1 VCDILDDE
9 MSALDHLWAST
20 AQHGQGVSSI
30 PVFGGF
36 AGSDDGDPSSATEV
50 INSPLVGPRLVR
62 RPSRASSLACAASRW
77 LTPSVAVCSRS
88 MRCQASIGWRQ
99 LRSEMLRGG
108 SRAGRGRRGWETILI
123 CVCDGELPLRVCEIT
138 PAFKCEGLRAVGPSL
153 ISGRAFALARSLRR
167 RPCWLPT
174 PGTYVWIR
182 THRNLVPNLWHK
194 FVRRFVRPCFH
205 QIVQRARK
213 RLVRNFQTGRRGR
226 LQRRERESRAPF
238 ACTRPSSTP
247 ACSWRS
253 VWIRRRR
260 HSRAQVS
267 PQPERRRRMLALFW
281 SLFTPF
287 VCLGTTAIHLSPMDS
302 LLITGSRAH

>member
-1 VCDILDDE
+1 
-9 MSALDHLWAST
+9 MPPHSNAWPS
-20 AQHGQGVSSI
+20 
-30 PVFGGF
+30 GF
-36 AGSDDGDPSSATEV
+36 
-50 INSPLVGPRLVR
+50 
-62 RPSRASSLACAASRW
+62 
-77 LTPSVAVCSRS
+77 
-88 MRCQASIGWRQ
+88 
-99 LRSEMLRGG
+99 
-108 SRAGRGRRGWETILI
+108 
-123 CVCDGELPLRVCEIT
+123 
-138 PAFKCEGLRAVGPSL
+138 GPSY
-153 ISGRAFALARSLRR
+153 SGGTFALARSLQR

-182 THRNLVPNLWHK
+182 THRNLVPNSWHK

-247 ACSWRS
+247 ACSWFL

>member
-1 VCDILDDE
+1 
-9 MSALDHLWAST
+9 
-20 AQHGQGVSSI
+20 
-30 PVFGGF
+30 
-36 AGSDDGDPSSATEV
+36 
-50 INSPLVGPRLVR
+50 
-62 RPSRASSLACAASRW
+62 
-77 LTPSVAVCSRS
+77 VCSRS

-247 ACSWRS
+247 ACSWCGFVVVDTVELRWARNPS
-253 VWIRRRR
+253 AGAGCWRFFGAFSH
-260 HSRAQVS
+260 HSFAS
-267 PQPERRRRMLALFW
+267 GPL
-281 SLFTPF
+281 PF
-287 VCLGTTAIHLSPMDS
+287 ISH
-302 LLITGSRAH
+302 